1 MPRKLDLRDVAYDN
15 AREAS
20 GRIDG
25 IPAST
30 PSNRMLSRLAGFAV
44 DSNGDLIDLTRP
56 IIRNRDGSRS
66 TERSMTVND
75 PRLNGG
81 LPTNIPS
88 IWDGMRLPE
97 GAAIARAVDSGKT
110 FPFFES
116 QTQAAR
122 PDWKMEDFLP
132 AQVGALEDVALERA
146 ALETA
151 AIMEAEAAA
160 VRRSEDIDQ
169 VRFR

>member
-1 MPRKLDLRDVAYDN
+1 MPRNKLRDVVYDN

-66 TERSMTVND
+66 TERSLTVND

-110 FPFFES
+110 FPVFDRRLR
-116 QTQAAR
+116 QAAR
-122 PDWKMEDFLP
+122 PDWNPFLP